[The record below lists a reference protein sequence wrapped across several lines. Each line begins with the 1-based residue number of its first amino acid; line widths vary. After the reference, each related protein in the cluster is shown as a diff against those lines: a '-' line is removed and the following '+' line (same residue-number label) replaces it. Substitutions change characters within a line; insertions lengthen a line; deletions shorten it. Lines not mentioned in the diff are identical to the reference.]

1 MHKGQFIFSQLIRF
15 LPKRAFDCLVDKYE
29 GNKWIKTF
37 TCWNHLLVLVF
48 AQLSNRESLRD
59 LITSLAP
66 YKAYYHHLG
75 FGKSLS
81 RSNLS
86 KANEIR
92 EVKIFELYAQR
103 IISVAREKRDGFKDF
118 FLSNN
123 VYAFDSSTIS
133 LCLSVFWWT
142 KLHHGKSGVKMHTL
156 YDVKTSV
163 PAFVIITGADVHDSK
178 VMDQIPYEE
187 NSFYVF
193 DRAYMATIQLFAI
206 AEAKAFFVVREKHRM
221 VYEVTNDKDYNNP
234 TTGIMSDQNIRF
246 TGSKTKKQYPDELR
260 RIVFYDKDDNRTF
273 VFYTNNMD
281 VKAEDI
287 ALLYKYRWSVEL
299 FFKWMKQHLRIKEF
313 YGTTENAVKIQIY
326 AAIIAYCLVAI
337 VEKEIALEMTTY
349 DVLRVLSTSLLVKMP
364 LNELL
369 IASDTE
375 LKEEKKTER
384 ARSNALQLEIPFEEW

>member
-1 MHKGQFIFSQLIRF
+1 MNVGKYIFSQLVDF
-15 LPKRAFDCLVDKYE
+15 LPVEHFKWLVKKYE
-29 GNKWIKTF
+29 GNKYIKSF
-37 TCWNHLLVLVF
+37 TCWNHLLVLIYG
-48 AQLSNRESLRD
+48 QLTNRESMRD
-59 LITSLAP
+59 LIISLAP
-66 YKAYYHHLG
+66 HQNAFNHLG
-75 FGKSLS
+75 FGRSVT

-92 EVKIFELYAQR
+92 DVRIFEQFANR
-103 IISVAREKRDGFKDF
+103 VISIARQKRTGIKDF

-163 PAFVIITGADVHDSK
+163 PAFVIITGADIHDSK

-187 NSFYVF
+187 DSFYVF
-193 DRAYMATIQLFAI
+193 DRAYMATKQLFAI
-206 AEAKAFFVVREKHRM
+206 AKAGAFFVVREKHRM
-221 VYEVTNDKDYNNP
+221 VYEVAEDRDYNNP
-234 TTGIMSDQNIRF
+234 LTGIMADQKIKF
-246 TGSKTKKQYPDELR
+246 TGNKTKNQYPDELR
-260 RIVFYDKDDNRTF
+260 RIIFYDKDGNRTF
-273 VFYTNNMD
+273 VFYTNNME

-326 AAIIAYCLVAI
+326 AAIIAYCMVAI
-337 VEKEIALEMTTY
+337 VEVDMKLNMTTY
-349 DVLRVLSTSLLVKMP
+349 DVLRILQTSLLLKMP
-364 LNELL
+364 LRNLLDKSKWVEL
-369 IASDTE
+369 APESDG
-375 LKEEKKTER
+375 
-384 ARSNALQLEIPFEEW
+384 QLTFAFWDEMTKCQN

>member
-1 MHKGQFIFSQLIRF
+1 MHKGQFIFSQLVRF

-103 IISVAREKRDGFKDF
+103 IISIAREKRDGIKDF

-163 PAFVIITGADVHDSK
+163 PAFVIITGADVHDSR

-221 VYEVTNDKDYNNP
+221 VYEVTNDRDYNNP

-281 VKAEDI
+281 VNAEDI

-375 LKEEKKTER
+375 LKEEKKTEQE
-384 ARSNALQLEIPFEEW
+384 RSNALQLEIPFEEW

>member
-103 IISVAREKRDGFKDF
+103 IISIAREKRDGIKDF

-221 VYEVTNDKDYNNP
+221 VYEVTNDRDYNNP